1 MFSSQIKTAL
11 GGQGVQDEPSQ
22 SARPA
27 AEVPAMAQDGVTHP
41 FGSRPNEPSGSRRGT
56 EERESSGDDD
66 EGELLKGTDIPKEA
80 FEKAVEVFSSGYWA
94 TTSQN
99 RQRNRLE
106 LRG

>member
-1 MFSSQIKTAL
+1 MFIHDH
-11 GGQGVQDEPSQ
+11 GDQGVQDEPSQ

-27 AEVPAMAQDGVTHP
+27 AEVPAMAQEGVTHP

-80 FEKAVEVFSSGYWA
+80 FEKAVEVFPADTGL
-94 TTSQN
+94 
-99 RQRNRLE
+99 RQARTASE
-106 LRG
+106 TG